1 MKFHIPKQHKPT
13 RERLDVKLE
22 RSLIE
27 TLDRYC
33 QYMESDR
40 DYVIGCVL
48 QVVFKKDNGFTE
60 WQRLHQAVPAPQPA
74 ARPAR
79 F

>member
-1 MKFHIPKQHKPT
+1 MKFHIPRQHKPA

-48 QVVFKKDNGFTE
+48 QVVFKRDKGFIE
-60 WQRLHQAVPAPQPA
+60 WLRVQEPLSSSEPADRQTRA
-74 ARPAR
+74 
-79 F
+79 